1 MRSAAA
7 LIMLS
12 AALIALAASAA
23 VAGAQQPGSA
33 RATVSTESGRPP
45 TVGDEIVIEI
55 EAEHAPGAAVSFGS
69 SPVRLD
75 PLDPAI
81 PEIERMG
88 AERTLITLRTRGFA
102 TGSFSVAPPAL
113 SVAHDGRAGELLRI
127 EPVRIEIV
135 SVLSPGDGLR
145 GNAPPQ
151 SLPRGGFAFWIA
163 GLIALAAAF
172 AAARLL
178 RMALRRRPA
187 QPPPE
192 PADAPPELAE
202 IAPGAPA
209 ADVCAALSRDLR
221 RHLAHR
227 WQVPAES
234 LTGAELPAALAA
246 AGAPRAAV
254 ERARSLLEQCDAV
267 RFGGEQPTTGR
278 LHGYREL
285 ALSIIDAER
294 G

>member
-1 MRSAAA
+1 MRALAARAAA
-7 LIMLS
+7 G
-12 AALIALAASAA
+12 ALIALAASAA

-33 RATVSTESGRPP
+33 RATVSTETGRPP
-45 TVGDEIVIEI
+45 EVGDEIVIEI
-55 EAEHAPGAAVSFGS
+55 EVDHAPGAAVSFGS

-75 PLDPAI
+75 PLDPAV
-81 PEIERMG
+81 PEIERQG
-88 AERTLITLRTRGFA
+88 AGRTLITLRTRGFA
-102 TGSFSVAPPAL
+102 AGSFSVAPPAL
-113 SVAHDGRAGELLRI
+113 SASRDGAADEIALPG
-127 EPVRIEIV
+127 PVRIEIA
-135 SVLSPGDGLR
+135 SVLSPGDELR

-151 SLPRGGFAFWIA
+151 LLPGGGFAFWIA

-172 AAARLL
+172 AATRLL
-178 RMALRRRPA
+178 RTALRRRPA
-187 QPPPE
+187 QPTPE
-192 PADAPPELAE
+192 PADAPAGLAE
-202 IAPGAPA
+202 IPPGAPA

-221 RHLAHR
+221 RHLAQR

-246 AGAPRAAV
+246 AGAPRASV

-267 RFGGEQPTTGR
+267 RFGGERPTTGR
-278 LHGYREL
+278 LRGYREL